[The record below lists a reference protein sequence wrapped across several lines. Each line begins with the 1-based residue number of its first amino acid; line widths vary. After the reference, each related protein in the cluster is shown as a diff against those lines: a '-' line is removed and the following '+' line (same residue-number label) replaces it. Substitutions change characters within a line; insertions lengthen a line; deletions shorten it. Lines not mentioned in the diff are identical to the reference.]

1 MELEAVYSAAPSAE
15 VYNECIRS
23 LISLYGTCVQ
33 VSLRQ
38 FFFNQNT
45 SVFPCHYL
53 PPVLYTHS
61 LVCHRCHIVLTMDI
75 VITQSTEKNAWGLYL
90 LCPVASVI

>member
-38 FFFNQNT
+38 FFLIRILRFSPVIIFHQCSILIHS
-45 SVFPCHYL
+45 SV
-53 PPVLYTHS
+53 TDA
-61 LVCHRCHIVLTMDI
+61 I
-75 VITQSTEKNAWGLYL
+75 
-90 LCPVASVI
+90 